1 MSMKIL
7 LIFMIA
13 IVGAVSIFQ
22 PVIADKQVPQ
32 AKTQIQLSFAPLVKQ
47 TAPAVVNI
55 YTRRIVRK
63 KSRVSPL
70 FQDPF
75 FERFFD
81 QGFGFGV
88 PRERVQNSLGSG
100 VIVQSDGIIV
110 TNNHVIEGADEI
122 TVALAD
128 RREYEAELIL
138 ADKKSDVAVLRIQTN
153 GEDLPTLALAESDE
167 LEVGDIVLAIG
178 NPFGVGQTVTSGI
191 VSALARTHA
200 GITDYQFFIQTDA
213 AINPGNSGGALIDH
227 SGRLVGVN
235 TAIYSSSG
243 GSMGIGFA
251 IPVDMVRS
259 VLEGALG
266 DGKIERP
273 WLGLSGQPVT
283 SEIAKSLEL
292 SRPLGVLIN
301 NVHKTGPAGQ
311 AGVKVG
317 DVVLAVDGREV
328 FEPEGMKFR
337 IATRR
342 IGNTADIKI
351 LRGGRVQTIKV
362 KMIVPPEDPPSD
374 KRILKGAHPLR
385 GVTVGN
391 LSPAL
396 ANELGLPVT
405 FTGVV
410 VTKSAPQR
418 SQVAFAVKDIVLAL
432 NGQQVNSVRQLV
444 EMLEKPKRSWE
455 MSIRRNGKVRNIRVI
470 R

>member
-22 PVIADKQVPQ
+22 PVVADKQVPQ
-32 AKTQIQLSFAPLVKQ
+32 TKTQIQLSFAPLVKQ

-55 YTRRIVRK
+55 YTRRIMRT

-75 FERFFD
+75 FERFFG

-374 KRILKGAHPLR
+374 ERILKGAHLLR

-391 LSPAL
+391 LSPAI
-396 ANELGLPVT
+396 AIELGLPFT
-405 FTGVV
+405 LTGVV
-410 VTKSAPQR
+410 VTKPAPQR
-418 SQVAFAVKDIVLAL
+418 SRVAFAVKDIVLAL

-444 EMLEKPKRSWE
+444 EMLEKPESSWE